1 MNSSE
6 NKNSFN
12 SKKLK
17 SYNKI
22 RKINSRVQLKSNS
35 IIIREKRDILNA
47 CFKFCGKF
55 YNFILINFQ
64 VIKYQNN
71 KLVNKILVKKETL

>member
-35 IIIREKRDILNA
+35 IIIREKRDILNT

-55 YNFILINFQ
+55 
-64 VIKYQNN
+64 
-71 KLVNKILVKKETL
+71 